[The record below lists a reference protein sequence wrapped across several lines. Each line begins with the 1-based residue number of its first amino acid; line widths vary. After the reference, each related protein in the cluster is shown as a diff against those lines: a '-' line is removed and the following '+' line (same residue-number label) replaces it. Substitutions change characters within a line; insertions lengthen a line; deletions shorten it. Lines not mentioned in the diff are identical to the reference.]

1 MPISIVPKEFLYNEN
16 MTPADTVG
24 SYSSTILKYCINANN
39 VKQNN
44 MVRPTFSPVQGDHL
58 VVSGW
63 VRIDATDCNS
73 LAAID
78 NVISANF
85 DGGGSGSVTLQRT
98 GTRIEGWQRYE
109 GEVMVPSNATTMNI
123 SISAPSANNIFL
135 DDIRVQPFNSS
146 MKGFVYDPVNLRL
159 MAELDENNYA
169 TFYEYDDDGTL
180 VRVKKETEQGI
191 KTIQETRSALIKDN

>member
-1 MPISIVPKEFLYNEN
+1 MI
-16 MTPADTVG
+16 
-24 SYSSTILKYCINANN
+24 
-39 VKQNN
+39 
-44 MVRPTFSPVQGDHL
+44 RPTFSPVQGDHL
-58 VVSGW
+58 ILSGW
-63 VRIDATDCNS
+63 ARIDATDCNS
-73 LAAID
+73 IPAID
-78 NVISANF
+78 NVINASF
-85 DGGGSGSVTLQRT
+85 DAGGSNPVTLQRT

-109 GEVMVPSNATTMNI
+109 GEVTVPVNATTMTI
-123 SISAPSANNIFL
+123 SITAPSTNNIFL